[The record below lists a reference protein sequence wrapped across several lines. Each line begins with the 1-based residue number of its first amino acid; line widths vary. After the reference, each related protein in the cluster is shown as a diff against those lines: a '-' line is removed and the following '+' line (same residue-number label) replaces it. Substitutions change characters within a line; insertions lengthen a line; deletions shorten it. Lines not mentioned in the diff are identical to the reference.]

1 MSNKRIYYWLL
12 YITIVVIATYVFK
25 SLQQTSLFEDNTNKY
40 AAWIIYGIVVL
51 VGYKNFVYD
60 PRNKDE

>member
-12 YITIVVIATYVFK
+12 YITIVVIATYVYK
-25 SLQQTSLFEDNTNKY
+25 SMQQTSILEEELNKY
-40 AAWIIYGIVVL
+40 TTWIIYGIL
-51 VGYKNFVYD
+51 TIAGYKKFVHD

>member
-12 YITIVVIATYVFK
+12 YITIVVIATYVYK
-25 SLQQTSLFEDNTNKY
+25 RMQQTSLLEEELNKY
-40 AAWIIYGIVVL
+40 TTWIIYGIL
-51 VGYKNFVYD
+51 IIAGYKKFVHD